1 MAGKPNHTY
10 PKTGGDDRPVTKEGV
25 NNIIDWTR
33 AALTYDLDQ
42 IIQLK
47 NILGFDDRNPSTN
60 IIPESETIK
69 RICER
74 LDELGG
80 KSK

>member
-1 MAGKPNHTY
+1 MAGKLDHTY